1 VSSTYQLVG
10 LLAILVGLVG
20 TWLAAK
26 RRSGW
31 LLNVA
36 STVMWLP
43 ALVTGEQW
51 AAVLNCALSIAICV
65 RNFTVQRAQPASD
78 LELAEDLGQLL
89 DELASQEAEPAY
101 AGRQPV
107 PCG

>member
-10 LLAILVGLVG
+10 LLAIVVGLVG

-36 STVMWLP
+36 STMLWLP
-43 ALVTGEQW
+43 ALVTGSQW

-65 RNFTVQRAQPASD
+65 RNFYAQRESG
-78 LELAEDLGQLL
+78 LELGEDLRQLV
-89 DELASQEAEPAY
+89 DELAREEAEPAY

>member
-1 VSSTYQLVG
+1 MSSTYQLVG
-10 LLAILVGLVG
+10 LLAIAVGLIG

-65 RNFTVQRAQPASD
+65 RNFTVQRAQPTSD
-78 LELAEDLGQLL
+78 LELGEDLRQLF
-89 DELASQEAEPAY
+89 DELAGQEAEPTH
-101 AGRQPV
+101 AGRQAV
-107 PCG
+107 ATG

>member
-1 VSSTYQLVG
+1 MSSTYQIVG
-10 LLAILVGLVG
+10 LLAIVVGLAG

-31 LLNVA
+31 LLNVV

-43 ALVTGEQW
+43 ALVTGAQW

-65 RNFTVQRAQPASD
+65 RNYYAQRGPAAKVDPPSVPTGAA
-78 LELAEDLGQLL
+78 AERY
-89 DELASQEAEPAY
+89 AY
-101 AGRQPV
+101 AGADL
-107 PCG
+107 G

>member
-1 VSSTYQLVG
+1 MGTTYQLVG
-10 LLAILVGLVG
+10 LLAIAVGLLG
-20 TWLAAK
+20 TWIAAQ
-26 RRSGW
+26 RRAGW

-43 ALVTGEQW
+43 ALVTGSQW

-65 RNFTVQRAQPASD
+65 RNYYAQRESGLELGEDLRQLVDELARQEAQPAH
-78 LELAEDLGQLL
+78 
-89 DELASQEAEPAY
+89 